1 MPIKTWGGRE
11 YYCEEPRIVD
21 GRIQKYDYKLVNLL
35 IQGSAADCT
44 KEAIIKFER
53 ARISLKAFAWK
64 LLLNVHD
71 QVTASVPTKD
81 LHQAMTVLRECM
93 EGVMFDVPMLTEGKV
108 SHTNWFD
115 LVDYDKKGQLV
126 A

>member
-1 MPIKTWGGRE
+1 
-11 YYCEEPRIVD
+11 
-21 GRIQKYDYKLVNLL
+21 
-35 IQGSAADCT
+35 
-44 KEAIIKFER
+44 
-53 ARISLKAFAWK
+53 
-64 LLLNVHD
+64 
-71 QVTASVPTKD
+71 
-81 LHQAMTVLRECM
+81 MTVLRECM